1 MAHCY
6 DESIARLLGRIRLTS
21 DSGLDGFPHHGDV
34 TTGAW
39 TTSPDGF
46 WTGGYWVGA
55 LWLASVATGE
65 AELKASAQDWLQRL
79 ESRIDSQTVFRG
91 FLFLYAGALGAD
103 LAEDSRATD
112 FAIRA
117 ARSLAATFDERAGL
131 MPLGRDA
138 EEAHTVGPSETN
150 IDGLTASP
158 LLLWAAA
165 RTGDAELRRI
175 ALSHAHRNA
184 HYCVRDDG
192 GVIQSAT
199 FDAGTGALVRRFTH
213 KGSTDDSVWTRA
225 QSWAMLGFTLSA
237 TLAPEDVALLAH
249 AEQVSDWWLDH
260 VPADLVAY
268 WDFDVEQGGASRR
281 DTSGTAIAA
290 AALLKLCRI
299 HPDRE
304 KAARYRDGAERT
316 IEALVRRHLTPTDP
330 ADPRPHGILADGCFD
345 HRAGVAMSNELIW
358 GDYYL
363 LESLLVLRGGLP
375 ALTQS
380 KLVSA

>member
-6 DESIARLLGRIRLTS
+6 DESIAHLLERIRLTS
-21 DSGLDGFPHHGDV
+21 ESELDGFPHHGDV
-34 TTGAW
+34 ATGTW

-46 WTGGYWVGA
+46 WTGGFWVGA

-65 AELKASAQDWLQRL
+65 DKLKASAQDWLQRL

-91 FLFLYAGALGAD
+91 FLFLYAAALGAD
-103 LAEDSRATD
+103 LAEDPIASD
-112 FAIRA
+112 FAVRA

-131 MPLGRDA
+131 MPLGRHA
-138 EEAHTVGPSETN
+138 EEAHTVGSSETN

-158 LLLWAAA
+158 LLLWAAE
-165 RTGDAELRRI
+165 RTDDAELRRI

-199 FDAGTGALVRRFTH
+199 FDPETGAVVRRFTH
-213 KGSTDDSVWTRA
+213 KGSADDSVWTRA

-237 TLAPEDVALLAH
+237 TLARGDVALLAQ
-249 AEQVSDWWLDH
+249 AEKVSDWWLDH
-260 VPADLVAY
+260 VPTDLVAY
-268 WDFDVEQGGASRR
+268 WDFDVEQGGTSRR

-299 HPDRE
+299 HPDAD
-304 KAARYRDGAERT
+304 KAARYRSVAERT
-316 IEALVRRHLTPTDP
+316 IEALVRRHLTPTGA
-330 ADPRPHGILADGCFD
+330 ADKRPRGILADGCFD
-345 HRAGVAMSNELIW
+345 HRSGVAMSNELIW
-358 GDYYL
+358 GDYFL
-363 LESLLVLRGGLP
+363 LESLLAVRGGLP

-380 KLVSA
+380 KLVGA